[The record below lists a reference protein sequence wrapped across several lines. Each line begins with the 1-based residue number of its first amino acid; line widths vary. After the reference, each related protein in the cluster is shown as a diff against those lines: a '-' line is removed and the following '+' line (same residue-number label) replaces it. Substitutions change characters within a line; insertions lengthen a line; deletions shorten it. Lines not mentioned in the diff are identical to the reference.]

1 MVIFCKIIAMQ
12 WYTPLDEKLFECYF
26 FSLLLAQKKER
37 EAEDRKKIQLFKE
50 FLNNIQS
57 EYAMIYLTIIF
68 QNFPK
73 TPGHVKNA
81 LLRQP

>member
-1 MVIFCKIIAMQ
+1 M
-12 WYTPLDEKLFECYF
+12 LL

-68 QNFPK
+68 KNFPK
-73 TPGHVKNA
+73 NTWSCKKRA
-81 LLRQP
+81 IQAT